1 MDIYEVQLLSTGPL
15 TQLPDSQKLFGALV
29 YMYSEKYGDTSA
41 SILTKSLLNK
51 DIYFS
56 LSNLMP
62 KGYIPTPLDY
72 IIDCIASQPS
82 KDQSDKDK
90 NLKKKRKA
98 LKKRNYILTSKLKE
112 LLNDLTFG
120 KQSDI
125 ENIFPY
131 INLDPKQQLR
141 ASIESSFY
149 DIPVL
154 DSKLYSVPTINI
166 SEVSLMQK
174 EKSTENKEQKST
186 VNKFCFYLRIDNS
199 EICTNL
205 LNMIQ
210 EAVRRSAAVIL
221 GKRASQGLNTFKFQ
235 DISRQNMHYESV
247 KHFINT
253 GMLLPENIDYTAS
266 TLKLFTSERRP
277 FNIPGGW
284 DSNFTRYYI
293 SFIAEGSIITAS
305 LGANNTGKS
314 IPSPFNPQRDI
325 VFGNA
330 FLYPLPIQKRQVQI
344 CKK

>member
-41 SILTKSLLNK
+41 STLTKKLLNK
-51 DIYFS
+51 DIYLS

-62 KGYIPTPLDY
+62 QGYIITPLDY

-98 LKKRNYILTSKLKE
+98 LKKRSYILPTKLE
-112 LLNDLTFG
+112 EILNDLTFG

-131 INLDPKQQLR
+131 IKLDDNQQLR

-149 DIPVL
+149 DIPGL
-154 DSKLYSVPTINI
+154 DSRLYSVPTINI
-166 SEVSLMQK
+166 AEITSD
-174 EKSTENKEQKST
+174 QKSRP
-186 VNKFCFYLRIDNS
+186 VNRFCFYLRVDSS

-210 EAVRRSAAVIL
+210 EAVRRSTIVIL

-235 DISRQNMHYESV
+235 DISRQNIHYESV

-293 SFIAEGSIITAS
+293 SFIAEGSVITAS
-305 LGANNTGKS
+305 QGADNTGKS
-314 IPSPFNPQRDI
+314 IASPFNLQRDI

-330 FLYPLPIQKRQVQI
+330 FLYPLPIQKGQVQA